1 MEITSTLF
9 AAKAIYIGLI
19 FAITLGV
26 AAYSTYGERIVAAW
40 MQDRVGPDRAGPF
53 GIFQPL
59 ADAVKMFMKED
70 FIPANSSKWL
80 FIAWPCLS
88 MLTALLTSAVVPFG
102 DKLDLGGGIEMDLQ
116 GIDVNIGI
124 LWVFGIVSLG
134 VYGILVGG
142 WASNNKYSLLGA
154 IRAASQN
161 ISYELA
167 MGLSI
172 IAILMMTG
180 SLSTK
185 VIVETQQNGAGFLSW
200 NIWSQPI
207 GFVIFIVCAF
217 AECNRT
223 PFDLP
228 ECETELIGGYHT
240 EYSSM
245 KLGFYLFSEYINMFV
260 SGAVM
265 ATLYFGGYDYP
276 FNEVVEAQFGQNIA
290 ALVGVGA
297 LMGKALFFVFVFMW
311 VRWTLPRFRYDQLM
325 NLGWTGLIPISMF
338 NVVWTGLSIL
348 IPTTFNLPAWASIVV
363 SWSGIG
369 VLLIGLIIYHGA
381 TSKKKT
387 VALAH

>member
-59 ADAVKMFMKED
+59 ADAIKMFMKED

-80 FIAWPCLS
+80 FIAGPCLS